1 LGHGGLLDGDAR
13 GDELRLAPGSGFG
26 HTLRGMAVGWVRA
39 WSRRKK
45 FIVFVLGLLTVALGG
60 VTLTYGERHWLRL
73 ARESPAAG
81 SCERRLDR
89 AVLDRSLE
97 LGTRFLLAHQ
107 RPAGNFDYEY
117 DWRSG
122 TLSEDDNEVRQ
133 AGALWGLTLV
143 YAERPSDELAAAVE
157 RGLVF
162 FERVSVSSKRGRCI
176 AYPTSQDGGMGT
188 VALVALAH
196 VDYLRANRS
205 LSAARREVLE
215 KQLDEYLKLL
225 TRGVHPS
232 GLWYGRFA
240 HVGCK
245 PSGEPSPYSDGEAL
259 LALVKAHK
267 YLGRADL
274 LPIIQRGAEA
284 GKRLNIDAALAE
296 DADSDTTKGYY
307 QWSSMALYEL
317 ATSDVP
323 DARSY
328 GDTVL
333 RLADWM
339 IDDHHVLWR
348 LKNTGYAF
356 EGIAH
361 AYALAKE
368 RGDARLAKYSC
379 VLDVGLE
386 RLISWQ
392 VGGPRPNRYTSADAD
407 AKALGGVQNAAFD
420 PGLRIDVTQHQMHA
434 TLLARRFAY

>member
-1 LGHGGLLDGDAR
+1 
-13 GDELRLAPGSGFG
+13 
-26 HTLRGMAVGWVRA
+26 MAVGWVRD
-39 WSRRKK
+39 WSRRKR
-45 FIVFVLGLLTVALGG
+45 VTVGALSLLVLGLG
-60 VTLTYGERHWLRL
+60 VVTWMYGERHWLRL
-73 ARESPAAG
+73 ARESPTTG
-81 SCERRLDR
+81 KCERRLDR
-89 AVLDRSLE
+89 AVLERSLE

-122 TLSEDDNEVRQ
+122 SLSEDDNEVRQ
-133 AGALWGLTLV
+133 AGALWGLSLL
-143 YAERPSDELAAAVE
+143 YADRPSDDLAAAVE
-157 RGLVF
+157 KGLSF
-162 FERVSVSSKRGRCI
+162 FERASVLGKRGRCI
-176 AYPTSQDGGMGT
+176 VYPTSRDGGMGT
-188 VALVALAH
+188 VALVTLAH
-196 VDYLRANRS
+196 VDYLRTNRALAS
-205 LSAARREVLE
+205 ERRALLE
-215 KQLDEYLKLL
+215 KRLGEYLKLL

-232 GLWYGRFA
+232 GLWYGRYA
-240 HVGCK
+240 HDGCK
-245 PSGEPSPYSDGEAL
+245 PSGEPSPYADGEAL
-259 LALVKAHK
+259 LALVKAYK
-267 YLGRADL
+267 YSGRAEL
-274 LPIIQRGAEA
+274 LPLIQRGAEA

-323 DARSY
+323 DAQSY

-356 EGIAH
+356 EGITH
-361 AYALAKE
+361 AYALAKQ
-368 RGDARLAKYSC
+368 RGDARAAKYAC
-379 VLDVGLE
+379 VLDVGME

-392 VGGPRPNRYTSADAD
+392 VGGPRPNRYTDADAD
-407 AKALGGVQNAAFD
+407 AKALGGVQNAAFE